1 MFEAELLEMGYV
13 IDSKTDDYKVYVKN
27 GIYLL
32 LSTRDNGLIEG
43 NLETRFGIIKMSVG
57 PFVYPNNHFKA
68 FERGLI
74 RAIEK
79 LEEV

>member
-1 MFEAELLEMGYV
+1 MLEVELLEMGYV
-13 IDSKTDDYKVYVKN
+13 IDSKTDDCNVYVKDN
-27 GIYLL
+27 ICLM

-68 FERGLI
+68 FERGLM

-79 LEEV
+79 LEEG